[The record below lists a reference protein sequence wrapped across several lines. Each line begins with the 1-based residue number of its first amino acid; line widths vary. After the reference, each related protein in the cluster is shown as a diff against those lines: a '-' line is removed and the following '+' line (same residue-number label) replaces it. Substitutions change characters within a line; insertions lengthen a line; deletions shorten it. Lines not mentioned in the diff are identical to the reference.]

1 MVIKSE
7 LLYPRQILNL
17 RKYIAPGPFDS
28 KFEYESAPNHTSV
41 NVVDQKLQM
50 KLQLFSHRFDN
61 VIEAIRKEENIESFS
76 GNSKDREMIGLLK
89 NNLSPENAMQI
100 RTVIYKIYSVKI
112 FKPYRSLLIL
122 N

>member
-1 MVIKSE
+1 MGLS
-7 LLYPRQILNL
+7 IL
-17 RKYIAPGPFDS
+17 S
-28 KFEYESAPNHTSV
+28 FEYESAPNHTSV

-50 KLQLFSHRFDN
+50 KLRNYFSHRFDN

-89 NNLSPENAMQI
+89 NNLSPEKMPMPAARSYLQNLFREDIQALQ
-100 RTVIYKIYSVKI
+100 
-112 FKPYRSLLIL
+112 SLLIL